1 MRGENQL
8 LAGFRNFKESSL
20 MKSLLFILAFI
31 CTIASHGQS
40 KTLLDLEYAGTEVQI
55 WSTWAGDQVLAGGVV
70 NFNAEIE
77 NRKLKFFIGAY
88 ALPHYVSI
96 VTPPRLITESTTWHD
111 VTFTVTGVHFG
122 IGKHFAVR
130 TNHYFRWQLA
140 LCFGTT
146 YWDIKDRSGFWDK
159 KALGYP
165 SLSLDYNYTPQ
176 PEKRLVYSAGITTGV
191 IPHTFIGNQ
200 SYFNYITTIPNLY
213 VGVVF

>member
-1 MRGENQL
+1 
-8 LAGFRNFKESSL
+8 
-20 MKSLLFILAFI
+20 MKSLLFTLAVL

-55 WSTWAGDQVLAGGVV
+55 WSTWAGDRVLAGSVV

-88 ALPHYVSI
+88 VLPHFVSSFE
-96 VTPPRLITESTTWHD
+96 PAGLITERSTLHD
-111 VTFTVTGVHFG
+111 VTFTVTGVHLG
-122 IGKHFAVR
+122 IGKHFAIR
-130 TNHYFRWQLA
+130 THHYFRWQLA
-140 LCFGTT
+140 ICSSTT

-159 KALGYP
+159 KLLAIP

-191 IPHTFIGNQ
+191 IPPAFIGNQ
-200 SYFNYITTIPNLY
+200 LYFNYITTLPNLY